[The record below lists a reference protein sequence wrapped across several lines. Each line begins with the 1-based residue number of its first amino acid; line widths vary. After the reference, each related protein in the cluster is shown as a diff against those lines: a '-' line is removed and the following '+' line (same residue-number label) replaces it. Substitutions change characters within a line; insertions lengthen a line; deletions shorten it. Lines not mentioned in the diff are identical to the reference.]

1 VKALR
6 VLLALLVV
14 VAVAAA
20 IVVRIVPRV
29 ECNREK
35 GRMNREVR
43 RFGDIGDEYVRVT
56 RARNNV
62 RVCQRC
68 LALYPEDYQ
77 LHMLLG
83 ANLRVLGNAEEALQ
97 SYQRALALTERPEI
111 YAQIG
116 ELEVERG
123 NVAAGHAALLRA
135 GLFHVMWLESVEEPM
150 RGELFREVMAR
161 HDRLRQAQGITDRPP
176 EKRRRLP
183 RL

>member
-6 VLLALLVV
+6 VVLALLVL

-20 IVVRIVPRV
+20 IVERIAPRV
-29 ECNREK
+29 ACNREK

-43 RFGDIGDEYVRVT
+43 RFGDMGDEYVRVT

-62 RVCQRC
+62 RVCQQC

-77 LHMLLG
+77 LHMLLA
-83 ANLRVLGNAEEALQ
+83 ANLRVLGNTDEALR
-97 SYQRALALTERPEI
+97 SYARALAMTERPEI

-116 ELEVERG
+116 EIEVARG
-123 NVAAGHAALLRA
+123 NVAAARAALLRA
-135 GLFHVMWLESVEEPM
+135 GLFNVMWLETVEEPL

-161 HDRLRQAQGITDRPP
+161 HERLRQAQGITDRPP
-176 EKRRRLP
+176 QKRRRLP